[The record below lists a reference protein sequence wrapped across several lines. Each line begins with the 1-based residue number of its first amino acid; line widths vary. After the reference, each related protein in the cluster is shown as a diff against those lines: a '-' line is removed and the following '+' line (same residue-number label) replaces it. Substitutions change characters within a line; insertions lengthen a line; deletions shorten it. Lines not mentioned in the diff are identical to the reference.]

1 MDKADA
7 AYFSGLDALTQS
19 ARYAGFRTIGPGQ
32 YQKFN
37 PLTGIRTTVTFTGSG
52 DEKAMH
58 VKRETALQVQ
68 NAILDMNVAEQNNFK
83 GFKGV
88 DIYQA
93 TRIPLIEHEKIMQRC
108 GHVPGQG
115 YDEKKF
121 KQIVNDIDYRKLK
134 VVPGRI

>member
-1 MDKADA
+1 MDRAK
-7 AYFSGLDALTQS
+7 YFSGLDALTQS
-19 ARYAGFRTIGPGQ
+19 ARCAGFQSIGPGQ
-32 YQKFN
+32 YRKYN

-52 DEKAMH
+52 EARAMH

-68 NAILDMNVAEQNNFK
+68 SAILDMNAADQNNFK

-108 GHVPGQG
+108 GHQKGHG
-115 YDEKKF
+115 YDVKKF
-121 KQIVNDIDYRKLK
+121 KQIINDIDYRKLK
-134 VVPGRI
+134 TVPGKI